1 MIHKSR
7 LTSIM
12 ITTFLLF
19 IALPAAAA
27 QLPAQP
33 EDVPRISVADLLQL
47 QAAEQVVIIDTRT
60 EGQWQQ
66 AKDKIPGAI
75 RLTSQS
81 DLARLQQ
88 TLTPD
93 AALVTYC
100 T

>member
-1 MIHKSR
+1 MVHKSR
-7 LTSIM
+7 LTSIL
-12 ITTFLLF
+12 ITNLLLF

-27 QLPAQP
+27 KIPAQP
-33 EDVPRISVADLLQL
+33 EDVPRISVTDLQQM
-47 QAAEQVVIIDTRT
+47 QAAEQVIIIDTRT

-75 RLTSQS
+75 RLSSQS
-81 DLARLQQ
+81 DLARLQE

-93 AALVTYC
+93 TALVTYC

>member
-19 IALPAAAA
+19 IVLPAAAA
-27 QLPAQP
+27 QPPAQP

-47 QAAEQVVIIDTRT
+47 QAAEQVIIIDTRT

>member
-1 MIHKSR
+1 MVHNSR

-19 IALPAAAA
+19 IALPAVAAKI
-27 QLPAQP
+27 PEQP
-33 EDVPRISVADLLQL
+33 GDVPRISVTDLQ
-47 QAAEQVVIIDTRT
+47 QMQTAEQVIIIDTRT

-75 RLTSQS
+75 RLSSQS
-81 DLARLQQ
+81 DLARLQE

-93 AALVTYC
+93 TALVTYC